1 MMATSPALFH
11 EMMEAYLAIESS
23 VCNLW
28 ANVFPRRKPL
38 SVVSSVAVA
47 ALSSTSD
54 GATSAE
60 LGTVAAAAA
69 GDSSSALM
77 TTVGGGGGDDADV
90 DDMMIKKRMVACCDG
105 PQYQQVFMCP

>member
-1 MMATSPALFH
+1 MMATSPASFH

-23 VCNLW
+23 VCNFW

-38 SVVSSVAVA
+38 SVVSSVVVV

-54 GATSAE
+54 GAASAE
-60 LGTVAAAAA
+60 SPPPLGTVAAVG

-77 TTVGGGGGDDADV
+77 TE
-90 DDMMIKKRMVACCDG
+90 
-105 PQYQQVFMCP
+105 YFLS

>member
-1 MMATSPALFH
+1 MMATSPASFH

-23 VCNLW
+23 VCNFW

-38 SVVSSVAVA
+38 SVVSSVVVV

-54 GATSAE
+54 GAASAE
-60 LGTVAAAAA
+60 LATVAAAAV

-77 TTVGGGGGDDADV
+77 TAGGGGGGDDADV
-90 DDMMIKKRMVACCDG
+90 DDMMICKEADG
-105 PQYQQVFMCP
+105 CLL